1 MNTLTMARKKKELS
15 PNRQLAQPILKRIGG
30 GPTWTV
36 VVYHIQG
43 INASII

>member
-1 MNTLTMARKKKELS
+1 MKDFNYYAPTQVAFGRKAE
-15 PNRQLAQPILKRIGG
+15 QA
-30 GPTWTV
+30 TV